1 LALEKV
7 QKELKQ
13 FEEEGKVIQDA
24 VAKFGV
30 FLKHNAIVSFPD
42 SLDEYMEL
50 SLRIKR
56 KDLENTR
63 RDEDVELC
71 EELKKEINELEE
83 RREKYRVRKRTI
95 EDSMKK
101 KQDNENAIITADDVH
116 KLKDKLMNLEYS
128 GKQIEQ
134 VLSAQT
140 LSAHEFQEY
149 VVKRAQSYNPT
160 LAGARMRIVQR
171 KNKKHNSN
179 DGRAGF
185 WTKQFNKFF

>member
-1 LALEKV
+1 
-7 QKELKQ
+7 
-13 FEEEGKVIQDA
+13 
-24 VAKFGV
+24 
-30 FLKHNAIVSFPD
+30 
-42 SLDEYMEL
+42 MEL